1 MAIISCMK
9 SDTLE
14 MNPSLRIRVDPTR
27 SKVAPLMAR
36 LSASQLSVLQLICSD
51 KVSIMQ
57 LVIACCLND
66 LPMI

>member
-1 MAIISCMK
+1 MK

-14 MNPSLRIRVDPTR
+14 MNPSLRFRVDPTR

>member
-14 MNPSLRIRVDPTR
+14 MNPLLRIRVDPTR